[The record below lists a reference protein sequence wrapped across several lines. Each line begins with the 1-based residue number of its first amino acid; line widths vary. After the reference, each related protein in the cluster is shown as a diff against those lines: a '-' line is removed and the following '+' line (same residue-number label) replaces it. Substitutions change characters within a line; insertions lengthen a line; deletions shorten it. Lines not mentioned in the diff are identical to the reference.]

1 MTKEKLAHQE
11 TLAFEA
17 WMRDTIKTVYYADA
31 EGMNNAYDRVF
42 NNDLELSTYAN
53 INR

>member
-11 TLAFEA
+11 TLAFEV
-17 WMRDTIKTVYYADA
+17 WMRDTIKTVYYNDN
-31 EGMNNAYDRVF
+31 ESMCNAYDRVF
-42 NNDLELSTYAN
+42 NNDLELRTYAH